1 MTEKTGAEVATPPA
15 AEPEAGEP
23 KVEVKTDQDAEF
35 WKGKA
40 SAMEKDAKKAF
51 DKLARLEKAE
61 KERADA
67 ELSETEKLKQK
78 LAEVE
83 KRAAEAERKALCQ
96 KIAAETG
103 LPALL
108 AERLQGD
115 DEEAMRADAAKLLET
130 LPKQPEPDKK
140 IKNPVINPTNPGGA
154 SVQETPEQKKA
165 RLHYTEKAN
174 IWDPEFVEKSG
185 GGAYISE
192 S

>member
-1 MTEKTGAEVATPPA
+1 MTEKTGAEVATPSTP
-15 AEPEAGEP
+15 EPVVVEP
-23 KVEVKTDQDAEF
+23 KVETPVQDTEF

-51 DKLARLEKAE
+51 DKLARLEAKE

-83 KRAAEAERKALCQ
+83 SRAAAAERKALCQ

-108 AERLQGD
+108 AERLQGE
-115 DEEAMRADAAKLLET
+115 DEEGMRADAAKLLET
-130 LPKQPEPDKK
+130 LPTKAEPPKK
-140 IKNPVINPTNPGGA
+140 PAAPVINPTNPGGA
-154 SVQETPEQKKA
+154 STHETLEQKKA
-165 RLHYTEKAN
+165 RLHYNDHEN
-174 IWDPEFVEKSG
+174 IWSKESVERTG
-185 GGAYISE
+185 GGLVIND
-192 S
+192 

>member
-1 MTEKTGAEVATPPA
+1 MTEKTGAEVATPSTP
-15 AEPEAGEP
+15 EPVAVEP
-23 KVEVKTDQDAEF
+23 KVETPVQDAEF

-51 DKLARLEKAE
+51 DKLTRLEAKE

-83 KRAAEAERKALCQ
+83 SRAAAAERRALCQ

-108 AERLQGD
+108 AERLQGE
-115 DEEAMRADAAKLLET
+115 DEEGMRADAAKLLET
-130 LPKQPEPDKK
+130 LPKAEPAKK
-140 IKNPVINPTNPGGA
+140 PAAPVISPTNPGGA
-154 SVQETPEQKKA
+154 STHETLEQKKA
-165 RLHYTEKAN
+165 RLHYGDHEN
-174 IWDPEFVEKSG
+174 IWSKEVVERTG
-185 GGAYISE
+185 GGLIINE
-192 S
+192 